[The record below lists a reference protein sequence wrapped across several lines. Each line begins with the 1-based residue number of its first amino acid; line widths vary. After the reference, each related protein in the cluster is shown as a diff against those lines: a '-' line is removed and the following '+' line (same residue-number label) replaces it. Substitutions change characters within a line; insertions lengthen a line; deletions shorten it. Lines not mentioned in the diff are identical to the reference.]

1 MTASHCKRIA
11 IAGSTGSVGRQA
23 LEVIRRNPEAFSIKI
38 LSAQNN
44 ATLLI
49 QQAIEFKPEA
59 VVIGNKQLYKSVN
72 NALKG
77 LAIKVFAGKNRLN
90 QFAEF
95 ADFDLL
101 LNALVGID
109 GLQPTLNAIEHHK
122 TIALANKECLVS
134 GGRLLMQSAK
144 KHNTRIIPVDSEHS
158 AIFQCLQGENHNSI
172 EKIYLTASGGPFRGI
187 DRGQL
192 ADVTPAEA
200 LDHPNWQ
207 MGKKVSID
215 SATMMNKGMEA
226 IAAQCL
232 FGLHPRQIEMVLH
245 PQSVIHSIVQ
255 FTDGSMK
262 AQMGRPDMKLPIQYA
277 LSYPDRLF
285 SDYPRYDFNQLR
297 ELHFEA
303 LNISEYPC
311 LLIATYAMQKG
322 GNIPCALNAANEAA
336 VEAFLNKKIGF
347 LLIAEVIE
355 QSISCVPYYEQ
366 PDLKDIIDTNK
377 QARDKAQEVIKTIC
391 RLNR

>member
-1 MTASHCKRIA
+1 MTEPHCKRIA

-23 LEVIRRNPEAFSIKI
+23 LEVIRKNPDAFSIKI

-44 ATLLI
+44 ANLLI

-59 VVIGNKQLYKSVN
+59 VVIGNEQLYESLG

-77 LAIKVFAGKNRLN
+77 LPIKVFAGKNRLN
-90 QFAEF
+90 QFPEL

-122 TIALANKECLVS
+122 IIALANKECLVA

-144 KHNTRIIPVDSEHS
+144 KHNTKIIPVDSEHS
-158 AIFQCLQGENHNSI
+158 AIFQCLQGESHNSI

-192 ADVTPAEA
+192 LAVTPKEA

-226 IAAQCL
+226 IAAQWL
-232 FGLHPRQIEMVLH
+232 FGLQPEQIEMILH

-262 AQMGRPDMKLPIQYA
+262 AQMGWPDMKLPIQYA

-311 LLIATYAMQKG
+311 LLIATNAMQKG

-336 VEAFLNKKIGF
+336 VEAFLTKKIGF
-347 LLIAEVIE
+347 LQIPEVIE
-355 QSISCVPYYEQ
+355 QCITCVPYHEH
-366 PDLKDIIDTNK
+366 PDIKDIIATNK
-377 QARDKAQEVIKTIC
+377 LAGDKAQEVIKTIR